1 MEEVTTQPSEEDSV
15 PKDITFHYIK
25 SNFFRVIRVDG
36 AYGGLSPHGDIHM
49 AVYNQ
54 RQPIPVQ
61 TTNLITPDGKL
72 GDESGKVARE
82 GIVREVEA
90 DINCSPHVAR
100 TIAKWLIEKAD
111 MAEKLAREAK
121 VDG

>member
-1 MEEVTTQPSEEDSV
+1 MEEVTIQPAEEDSV
-15 PKDITFHYIK
+15 PEDITFHYIK

-82 GIVREVEA
+82 GIVREVEV
-90 DINCSPHVAR
+90 DINCSPSVAR
-100 TIAKWLIEKAD
+100 TLAKWLIEKAD
-111 MAEKLAREAK
+111 LVDKLAKENR
-121 VDG
+121 VDA